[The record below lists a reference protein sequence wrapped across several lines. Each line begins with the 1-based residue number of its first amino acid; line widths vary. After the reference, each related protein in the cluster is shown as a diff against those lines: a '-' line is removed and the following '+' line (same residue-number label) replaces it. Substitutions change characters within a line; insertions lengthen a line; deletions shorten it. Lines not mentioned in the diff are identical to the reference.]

1 MTAKI
6 EIREDRNDVF
16 SFQENV
22 PTIEN
27 GKIIQVETKIEECTV
42 SELEKRI
49 LEAEKQILDLTA
61 KIELEQSKIAL
72 INAL

>member
-1 MTAKI
+1 
-6 EIREDRNDVF
+6 
-16 SFQENV
+16 
-22 PTIEN
+22 
-27 GKIIQVETKIEECTV
+27 
-42 SELEKRI
+42 LEKRI